1 MDPVQP
7 ETPKVTPLVERPKV
21 QPRPITNVVGI
32 EVLRRKYED
41 LADKC
46 SQAIEAD
53 DKPLVTKLMAE
64 KREAHIAWH
73 KAFRADLRAKRT
85 KEDRAKR
92 LESLSA

>member
-46 SQAIEAD
+46 SQAIAVG
-53 DKPLVTKLMAE
+53 DKPLATKLMAE
-64 KREAHIAWH
+64 KREAHTTWH
-73 KAFRADLRAKRT
+73 KAVRADTHAKRT
-85 KEDRAKR
+85 NADRLKR
-92 LESLSA
+92 LDSLM